1 MRRLTAVLLA
11 AAAAAPLLGSAPA
24 AASITCPPR
33 YGIELTGRQPFCS
46 VWCAMTLD
54 LTDPC
59 WIQD

>member
-1 MRRLTAVLLA
+1 MRRVTALLIA
-11 AAAAAPLLGSAPA
+11 AAAAAPLLASAPA
-24 AASITCPPR
+24 EASIYCAPR
-33 YGIELTGRQPFCS
+33 YGIPITGRQPFCS